1 MITSLR
7 KASVPPSFR
16 RRTGGCS
23 ETVHF
28 RVRCPE
34 VPDQELPRPSAFTA
48 FLVPRRKLQFIN
60 RERISTYEKENRH
73 NRRSGF
79 RPSGHR
85 LYRSQFLQY
94 RTVDAD
100 SLQVLSRKTEDGVLS
115 MDIGIGT
122 SSHVLT
128 GYRFSRETDAIRVTV
143 KKAPVWSL
151 FSLSP
156 RGLPLKSLSSPAWSF
171 PSILRTGEK
180 QVAAQLPD
188 ESREP

>member
-1 MITSLR
+1 MKKKTVIIAVLVFALLVIAYIV
-7 KASVPPSFR
+7 ASF
-16 RRTGGCS
+16 CS
-23 ETVHF
+23 
-28 RVRCPE
+28 
-34 VPDQELPRPSAFTA
+34 
-48 FLVPRRKLQFIN
+48 I
-60 RERISTYEKENRH
+60 
-73 NRRSGF
+73 
-79 RPSGHR
+79 
-85 LYRSQFLQY
+85 

-100 SLQVLSRKTEDGVLS
+100 SLQVLSRTTEDGVLS

-151 FSLSP
+151 FFFKSARLTVEIP
-156 RGLPLKSLSSPAWSF
+156 IEPGLALPVYF
-171 PSILRTGEK
+171 TDGEK

>member
-1 MITSLR
+1 MKKKTVIIAVLVFALLVIAYIV
-7 KASVPPSFR
+7 ASF
-16 RRTGGCS
+16 CS
-23 ETVHF
+23 
-28 RVRCPE
+28 
-34 VPDQELPRPSAFTA
+34 
-48 FLVPRRKLQFIN
+48 I
-60 RERISTYEKENRH
+60 
-73 NRRSGF
+73 
-79 RPSGHR
+79 
-85 LYRSQFLQY
+85 

-128 GYRFSRETDAIRVTV
+128 GYRFSRETDTIRVTV

-151 FSLSP
+151 FFFKSARLTVEIP
-156 RGLPLKSLSSPAWSF
+156 IEPGLELPVYF
-171 PSILRTGEK
+171 TDGEK

>member
-1 MITSLR
+1 MKKTTVIIAVLVFALLVIAYIV
-7 KASVPPSFR
+7 ASF
-16 RRTGGCS
+16 CS
-23 ETVHF
+23 
-28 RVRCPE
+28 
-34 VPDQELPRPSAFTA
+34 
-48 FLVPRRKLQFIN
+48 I
-60 RERISTYEKENRH
+60 
-73 NRRSGF
+73 
-79 RPSGHR
+79 
-85 LYRSQFLQY
+85 

-151 FSLSP
+151 FFFKSARLTVEIP
-156 RGLPLKSLSSPAWSF
+156 IEPGLELPVYF
-171 PSILRTGEK
+171 TDGEK

>member
-1 MITSLR
+1 MKKKTVIIAVLVFALLVIAYIV
-7 KASVPPSFR
+7 ASF
-16 RRTGGCS
+16 CS
-23 ETVHF
+23 
-28 RVRCPE
+28 
-34 VPDQELPRPSAFTA
+34 
-48 FLVPRRKLQFIN
+48 I
-60 RERISTYEKENRH
+60 
-73 NRRSGF
+73 
-79 RPSGHR
+79 
-85 LYRSQFLQY
+85 

-151 FSLSP
+151 FFFKSARLTVEIP
-156 RGLPLKSLSSPAWSF
+156 IEPGLELPVYF
-171 PSILRTGEK
+171 TDGEK

-188 ESREP
+188 ESREPCDVVHSEL

>member
-1 MITSLR
+1 MKKKTVIIAVLGFALLVIAYIV
-7 KASVPPSFR
+7 ASF
-16 RRTGGCS
+16 CS
-23 ETVHF
+23 
-28 RVRCPE
+28 
-34 VPDQELPRPSAFTA
+34 
-48 FLVPRRKLQFIN
+48 I
-60 RERISTYEKENRH
+60 
-73 NRRSGF
+73 
-79 RPSGHR
+79 
-85 LYRSQFLQY
+85 

-151 FSLSP
+151 FFFKSARLTVEIP
-156 RGLPLKSLSSPAWSF
+156 IEPGLELPVYF
-171 PSILRTGEK
+171 TDGEK

>member
-1 MITSLR
+1 MKKKTVIIAVLVFALLVIAYIV
-7 KASVPPSFR
+7 ASF
-16 RRTGGCS
+16 CS
-23 ETVHF
+23 
-28 RVRCPE
+28 
-34 VPDQELPRPSAFTA
+34 
-48 FLVPRRKLQFIN
+48 I
-60 RERISTYEKENRH
+60 
-73 NRRSGF
+73 
-79 RPSGHR
+79 
-85 LYRSQFLQY
+85 

-151 FSLSP
+151 FFFKSARLTVEIP
-156 RGLPLKSLSSPAWSF
+156 IEPGLELPVYF
-171 PSILRTGEK
+171 TDGEK
-180 QVAAQLPD
+180 QVAAPLPD

>member
-1 MITSLR
+1 MKKKTVIIAVLVFAR
-7 KASVPPSFR
+7 LVIAYIVASF
-16 RRTGGCS
+16 CS
-23 ETVHF
+23 
-28 RVRCPE
+28 
-34 VPDQELPRPSAFTA
+34 
-48 FLVPRRKLQFIN
+48 I
-60 RERISTYEKENRH
+60 
-73 NRRSGF
+73 
-79 RPSGHR
+79 
-85 LYRSQFLQY
+85 

-151 FSLSP
+151 FFFKSARLTVEIP
-156 RGLPLKSLSSPAWSF
+156 IEPGLELPVYF
-171 PSILRTGEK
+171 TDGEK

>member
-1 MITSLR
+1 MKKKTVIIAVLVFALLVIAYIV
-7 KASVPPSFR
+7 ASF
-16 RRTGGCS
+16 CS
-23 ETVHF
+23 
-28 RVRCPE
+28 
-34 VPDQELPRPSAFTA
+34 
-48 FLVPRRKLQFIN
+48 I
-60 RERISTYEKENRH
+60 
-73 NRRSGF
+73 
-79 RPSGHR
+79 
-85 LYRSQFLQY
+85 

-151 FSLSP
+151 FFCKSARLTVDIP
-156 RGLPLKSLSSPAWSF
+156 LEPGLELPVYF
-171 PSILRTGEK
+171 TDGEK

>member
-1 MITSLR
+1 MKKNTVIIAVLVFALLVIAYIV
-7 KASVPPSFR
+7 ASF
-16 RRTGGCS
+16 CS
-23 ETVHF
+23 
-28 RVRCPE
+28 
-34 VPDQELPRPSAFTA
+34 
-48 FLVPRRKLQFIN
+48 I
-60 RERISTYEKENRH
+60 
-73 NRRSGF
+73 
-79 RPSGHR
+79 
-85 LYRSQFLQY
+85 

-151 FSLSP
+151 FFFKSARLTVEIP
-156 RGLPLKSLSSPAWSF
+156 IEPGLELPVYF
-171 PSILRTGEK
+171 TDGEK

>member
-1 MITSLR
+1 MKKKTVIIAVLVFALLVIAYIV
-7 KASVPPSFR
+7 ASF
-16 RRTGGCS
+16 CS
-23 ETVHF
+23 
-28 RVRCPE
+28 
-34 VPDQELPRPSAFTA
+34 
-48 FLVPRRKLQFIN
+48 I
-60 RERISTYEKENRH
+60 
-73 NRRSGF
+73 
-79 RPSGHR
+79 
-85 LYRSQFLQY
+85 

-151 FSLSP
+151 FFFKSARLTVEIP
-156 RGLPLKSLSSPAWSF
+156 IEPGLGLPVYF
-171 PSILRTGEK
+171 TDGEK

>member
-1 MITSLR
+1 MKKKTVIIAVLVFALLVIAYIV
-7 KASVPPSFR
+7 ASF
-16 RRTGGCS
+16 CS
-23 ETVHF
+23 
-28 RVRCPE
+28 
-34 VPDQELPRPSAFTA
+34 
-48 FLVPRRKLQFIN
+48 I
-60 RERISTYEKENRH
+60 
-73 NRRSGF
+73 
-79 RPSGHR
+79 
-85 LYRSQFLQY
+85 

-128 GYRFSRETDAIRVTV
+128 GYRFRRVADAIRVTV

-151 FSLSP
+151 FFFKSARLTVEIP
-156 RGLPLKSLSSPAWSF
+156 IEPGLELPVYF
-171 PSILRTGEK
+171 TDGEK

>member
-1 MITSLR
+1 MKKKTVIIAVLVFALLVIAYIV
-7 KASVPPSFR
+7 ASF
-16 RRTGGCS
+16 CS
-23 ETVHF
+23 
-28 RVRCPE
+28 
-34 VPDQELPRPSAFTA
+34 
-48 FLVPRRKLQFIN
+48 I
-60 RERISTYEKENRH
+60 
-73 NRRSGF
+73 
-79 RPSGHR
+79 
-85 LYRSQFLQY
+85 

-115 MDIGIGT
+115 LDIGIGT

-151 FSLSP
+151 FFFKSARLTVEIP
-156 RGLPLKSLSSPAWSF
+156 IEPGLELPVYF
-171 PSILRTGEK
+171 TDGEK

>member
-1 MITSLR
+1 MKKKTVIIAVLVFALLVLAYIV
-7 KASVPPSFR
+7 ASF
-16 RRTGGCS
+16 CS
-23 ETVHF
+23 
-28 RVRCPE
+28 
-34 VPDQELPRPSAFTA
+34 
-48 FLVPRRKLQFIN
+48 I
-60 RERISTYEKENRH
+60 
-73 NRRSGF
+73 
-79 RPSGHR
+79 
-85 LYRSQFLQY
+85 

-151 FSLSP
+151 FFFKSARLTVEIP
-156 RGLPLKSLSSPAWSF
+156 IEPGLELPVYF
-171 PSILRTGEK
+171 TDGEK

>member
-1 MITSLR
+1 MKKKTVIIAVLVFALLVIAYIV
-7 KASVPPSFR
+7 ASF
-16 RRTGGCS
+16 CS
-23 ETVHF
+23 
-28 RVRCPE
+28 
-34 VPDQELPRPSAFTA
+34 
-48 FLVPRRKLQFIN
+48 I
-60 RERISTYEKENRH
+60 
-73 NRRSGF
+73 
-79 RPSGHR
+79 
-85 LYRSQFLQY
+85 

-143 KKAPVWSL
+143 KKPRSGRC

-171 PSILRTGEK
+171 PSILRTGK
-180 QVAAQLPD
+180 
-188 ESREP
+188 SRSPHSCRMKAGSPETWFTQSCKSRRKANPRRL

>member
-1 MITSLR
+1 M
-7 KASVPPSFR
+7 
-16 RRTGGCS
+16 
-23 ETVHF
+23 
-28 RVRCPE
+28 
-34 VPDQELPRPSAFTA
+34 PDQELPRPSAFTA
-48 FLVPRRKLQFIN
+48 FLVSRRKKKTVIIAVLVFALLVIAY
-60 RERISTYEKENRH
+60 IVASFC
-73 NRRSGF
+73 SI
-79 RPSGHR
+79 
-85 LYRSQFLQY
+85 

-151 FSLSP
+151 FFFKSARLTVEIP
-156 RGLPLKSLSSPAWSF
+156 IEPGLELPVYF
-171 PSILRTGEK
+171 TDGEK

>member
-1 MITSLR
+1 MKKKTVIIAVLVFALLVIAYIV
-7 KASVPPSFR
+7 ASF
-16 RRTGGCS
+16 CS
-23 ETVHF
+23 
-28 RVRCPE
+28 
-34 VPDQELPRPSAFTA
+34 
-48 FLVPRRKLQFIN
+48 I
-60 RERISTYEKENRH
+60 
-73 NRRSGF
+73 
-79 RPSGHR
+79 
-85 LYRSQFLQY
+85 
-94 RTVDAD
+94 RTVDAE

-151 FSLSP
+151 FFFKSARLTVEIP
-156 RGLPLKSLSSPAWSF
+156 IEPGLELPVYF
-171 PSILRTGEK
+171 TDGEK

>member
-1 MITSLR
+1 MKKKTVIIAVLVFALLVIAYIV
-7 KASVPPSFR
+7 ASF
-16 RRTGGCS
+16 CS
-23 ETVHF
+23 
-28 RVRCPE
+28 
-34 VPDQELPRPSAFTA
+34 
-48 FLVPRRKLQFIN
+48 I
-60 RERISTYEKENRH
+60 
-73 NRRSGF
+73 
-79 RPSGHR
+79 
-85 LYRSQFLQY
+85 

-128 GYRFSRETDAIRVTV
+128 GYRFSREVDAIRVTV

-151 FSLSP
+151 FFFKSARLTVEIP
-156 RGLPLKSLSSPAWSF
+156 IEPGLELPVYF
-171 PSILRTGEK
+171 TDGEK

>member
-1 MITSLR
+1 MKKKTVIIAVLVFALLVIAYIV
-7 KASVPPSFR
+7 ASF
-16 RRTGGCS
+16 CS
-23 ETVHF
+23 
-28 RVRCPE
+28 
-34 VPDQELPRPSAFTA
+34 
-48 FLVPRRKLQFIN
+48 I
-60 RERISTYEKENRH
+60 
-73 NRRSGF
+73 
-79 RPSGHR
+79 
-85 LYRSQFLQY
+85 

-151 FSLSP
+151 FFFKSARLTVEIP
-156 RGLPLKSLSSPAWSF
+156 IEPGRELPLDF
-171 PSILRTGEK
+171 TDGEK
-180 QVAAQLPD
+180 QVAAQQPD

>member
-1 MITSLR
+1 MKKKTVIIAVLVFALLVIAYIV
-7 KASVPPSFR
+7 ASF
-16 RRTGGCS
+16 CS
-23 ETVHF
+23 
-28 RVRCPE
+28 
-34 VPDQELPRPSAFTA
+34 
-48 FLVPRRKLQFIN
+48 I
-60 RERISTYEKENRH
+60 
-73 NRRSGF
+73 
-79 RPSGHR
+79 
-85 LYRSQFLQY
+85 

-151 FSLSP
+151 FFFKSARLTVEIP
-156 RGLPLKSLSSPAWSF
+156 IEPGLELPVYF
-171 PSILRTGEK
+171 TDGEK

-188 ESREP
+188 DSREP

>member
-1 MITSLR
+1 MKKKTVIIAVLVFALLVIAYIV
-7 KASVPPSFR
+7 ASF
-16 RRTGGCS
+16 CS
-23 ETVHF
+23 
-28 RVRCPE
+28 
-34 VPDQELPRPSAFTA
+34 
-48 FLVPRRKLQFIN
+48 I
-60 RERISTYEKENRH
+60 
-73 NRRSGF
+73 
-79 RPSGHR
+79 
-85 LYRSQFLQY
+85 

-100 SLQVLSRKTEDGVLS
+100 SLQVLSRKTEAGVLS

-151 FSLSP
+151 FFFKSARLTVEIP
-156 RGLPLKSLSSPAWSF
+156 IEPGLELPVYF
-171 PSILRTGEK
+171 TDGEK

>member
-1 MITSLR
+1 MKKKTVIIAVLVFALLVIAYIV
-7 KASVPPSFR
+7 ASF
-16 RRTGGCS
+16 CS
-23 ETVHF
+23 
-28 RVRCPE
+28 
-34 VPDQELPRPSAFTA
+34 
-48 FLVPRRKLQFIN
+48 I
-60 RERISTYEKENRH
+60 
-73 NRRSGF
+73 
-79 RPSGHR
+79 
-85 LYRSQFLQY
+85 

-151 FSLSP
+151 FFFKSARLTVEIP
-156 RGLPLKSLSSPAWSF
+156 IEPGLELPVYF
-171 PSILRTGEK
+171 TDGEK
-180 QVAAQLPD
+180 QVAAQLPY

>member
-1 MITSLR
+1 MKKKTVIIAVLVFALLVIAYIV
-7 KASVPPSFR
+7 ASF
-16 RRTGGCS
+16 CS
-23 ETVHF
+23 
-28 RVRCPE
+28 
-34 VPDQELPRPSAFTA
+34 
-48 FLVPRRKLQFIN
+48 I
-60 RERISTYEKENRH
+60 
-73 NRRSGF
+73 
-79 RPSGHR
+79 
-85 LYRSQFLQY
+85 

-100 SLQVLSRKTEDGVLS
+100 SPQVLSRKTEDGVLS

-151 FSLSP
+151 FFFKSARLTVEIP
-156 RGLPLKSLSSPAWSF
+156 IEPGLELPVYF
-171 PSILRTGEK
+171 TDGEK

>member
-1 MITSLR
+1 MKKKTVIIAVLVFALLVIAYIV
-7 KASVPPSFR
+7 ASF
-16 RRTGGCS
+16 CS
-23 ETVHF
+23 
-28 RVRCPE
+28 
-34 VPDQELPRPSAFTA
+34 
-48 FLVPRRKLQFIN
+48 I
-60 RERISTYEKENRH
+60 
-73 NRRSGF
+73 
-79 RPSGHR
+79 
-85 LYRSQFLQY
+85 

-100 SLQVLSRKTEDGVLS
+100 SLQVLSRKTEDDVLS

-151 FSLSP
+151 FFFKSARLTVEIP
-156 RGLPLKSLSSPAWSF
+156 IEPGLELPVYF
-171 PSILRTGEK
+171 TDGEK

>member
-1 MITSLR
+1 MKKKTVIIAVLVFALLVIAYIV
-7 KASVPPSFR
+7 ASF
-16 RRTGGCS
+16 CS
-23 ETVHF
+23 
-28 RVRCPE
+28 
-34 VPDQELPRPSAFTA
+34 
-48 FLVPRRKLQFIN
+48 I
-60 RERISTYEKENRH
+60 
-73 NRRSGF
+73 
-79 RPSGHR
+79 
-85 LYRSQFLQY
+85 

-151 FSLSP
+151 FLFNYARLTDEKPNDP
-156 RGLPLKSLSSPAWSF
+156 RQEHPVYF
-171 PSILRTGEK
+171 TDGEK

>member
-1 MITSLR
+1 MKKKTVIIAVLVFALLVIAYIV
-7 KASVPPSFR
+7 ASF
-16 RRTGGCS
+16 CS
-23 ETVHF
+23 
-28 RVRCPE
+28 
-34 VPDQELPRPSAFTA
+34 
-48 FLVPRRKLQFIN
+48 I
-60 RERISTYEKENRH
+60 
-73 NRRSGF
+73 
-79 RPSGHR
+79 
-85 LYRSQFLQY
+85 

-151 FSLSP
+151 FFFKSARLTVEIP
-156 RGLPLKSLSSPAWSF
+156 IEPGLELPVYF
-171 PSILRTGEK
+171 TDGEK

>member
-1 MITSLR
+1 MKKKTVIIAVLVFALLVIAYIV
-7 KASVPPSFR
+7 ASF
-16 RRTGGCS
+16 CS
-23 ETVHF
+23 
-28 RVRCPE
+28 
-34 VPDQELPRPSAFTA
+34 
-48 FLVPRRKLQFIN
+48 I
-60 RERISTYEKENRH
+60 
-73 NRRSGF
+73 
-79 RPSGHR
+79 
-85 LYRSQFLQY
+85 

-128 GYRFSRETDAIRVTV
+128 GYRSSRETDAIRVTV

-151 FSLSP
+151 FFFKSARLTVEIP
-156 RGLPLKSLSSPAWSF
+156 IEPGLELPVYF
-171 PSILRTGEK
+171 TDGEK

>member
-1 MITSLR
+1 MKKKTVIIAVLVFALLVIAYIV
-7 KASVPPSFR
+7 ASF
-16 RRTGGCS
+16 CS
-23 ETVHF
+23 
-28 RVRCPE
+28 
-34 VPDQELPRPSAFTA
+34 
-48 FLVPRRKLQFIN
+48 I
-60 RERISTYEKENRH
+60 
-73 NRRSGF
+73 
-79 RPSGHR
+79 
-85 LYRSQFLQY
+85 

-151 FSLSP
+151 FFFKSARLTVEIP
-156 RGLPLKSLSSPAWSF
+156 IEPGLELPVYC
-171 PSILRTGEK
+171 TDGEK

>member
-1 MITSLR
+1 MKKKTVIIAVLVFALLVIAYIV
-7 KASVPPSFR
+7 ASF
-16 RRTGGCS
+16 CS
-23 ETVHF
+23 
-28 RVRCPE
+28 
-34 VPDQELPRPSAFTA
+34 
-48 FLVPRRKLQFIN
+48 I
-60 RERISTYEKENRH
+60 
-73 NRRSGF
+73 
-79 RPSGHR
+79 
-85 LYRSQFLQY
+85 

-151 FSLSP
+151 FFFKSARLTVEIP
-156 RGLPLKSLSSPAWSF
+156 IEPGLELPVYF
-171 PSILRTGEK
+171 TDGEK

-188 ESREP
+188 ESRAP

>member
-1 MITSLR
+1 MKKKTVIIAVLVFALLVIAYIV
-7 KASVPPSFR
+7 ASF
-16 RRTGGCS
+16 CS
-23 ETVHF
+23 
-28 RVRCPE
+28 
-34 VPDQELPRPSAFTA
+34 
-48 FLVPRRKLQFIN
+48 I
-60 RERISTYEKENRH
+60 
-73 NRRSGF
+73 
-79 RPSGHR
+79 
-85 LYRSQFLQY
+85 

-128 GYRFSRETDAIRVTV
+128 GYRFSRETDAIRGTV

-151 FSLSP
+151 FFFKSARLTVEIP
-156 RGLPLKSLSSPAWSF
+156 IEPGLELPVYF
-171 PSILRTGEK
+171 TDGEK

>member
-1 MITSLR
+1 MKKKTVIIAVLVFALLVIAYIV
-7 KASVPPSFR
+7 ASF
-16 RRTGGCS
+16 CS
-23 ETVHF
+23 
-28 RVRCPE
+28 
-34 VPDQELPRPSAFTA
+34 
-48 FLVPRRKLQFIN
+48 I
-60 RERISTYEKENRH
+60 
-73 NRRSGF
+73 
-79 RPSGHR
+79 
-85 LYRSQFLQY
+85 
-94 RTVDAD
+94 RTVDTD

-151 FSLSP
+151 FFFKSARLTVEIP
-156 RGLPLKSLSSPAWSF
+156 IEPGLELPVYF
-171 PSILRTGEK
+171 TDGEK

>member
-1 MITSLR
+1 MKKKTVIIAVLVFALLVIAYIV
-7 KASVPPSFR
+7 ASF
-16 RRTGGCS
+16 CS
-23 ETVHF
+23 
-28 RVRCPE
+28 
-34 VPDQELPRPSAFTA
+34 
-48 FLVPRRKLQFIN
+48 I
-60 RERISTYEKENRH
+60 
-73 NRRSGF
+73 
-79 RPSGHR
+79 
-85 LYRSQFLQY
+85 

-151 FSLSP
+151 FFFKTARLTVEIP
-156 RGLPLKSLSSPAWSF
+156 IEPGLELPVYF
-171 PSILRTGEK
+171 TDGEK

>member
-1 MITSLR
+1 MKKKTVIIAVLVFALLVIAYIV
-7 KASVPPSFR
+7 ASF
-16 RRTGGCS
+16 CS
-23 ETVHF
+23 
-28 RVRCPE
+28 
-34 VPDQELPRPSAFTA
+34 
-48 FLVPRRKLQFIN
+48 I
-60 RERISTYEKENRH
+60 
-73 NRRSGF
+73 
-79 RPSGHR
+79 
-85 LYRSQFLQY
+85 

-151 FSLSP
+151 FFFKSARLTVEIP
-156 RGLPLKSLSSPAWSF
+156 IVAGLELPVYF
-171 PSILRTGEK
+171 TDGEK

>member
-1 MITSLR
+1 MKKKTVIIAVLVFALLVIAYIV
-7 KASVPPSFR
+7 ASF
-16 RRTGGCS
+16 CS
-23 ETVHF
+23 
-28 RVRCPE
+28 
-34 VPDQELPRPSAFTA
+34 
-48 FLVPRRKLQFIN
+48 I
-60 RERISTYEKENRH
+60 
-73 NRRSGF
+73 
-79 RPSGHR
+79 
-85 LYRSQFLQY
+85 

-100 SLQVLSRKTEDGVLS
+100 CLQVLSRKTEDGVLS

-151 FSLSP
+151 FFFKSARLTVEIP
-156 RGLPLKSLSSPAWSF
+156 IEPGLELPVYF
-171 PSILRTGEK
+171 TDGEK

>member
-1 MITSLR
+1 MKKKTVIIAVLVFALLVIAYIV
-7 KASVPPSFR
+7 ASF
-16 RRTGGCS
+16 CS
-23 ETVHF
+23 
-28 RVRCPE
+28 
-34 VPDQELPRPSAFTA
+34 
-48 FLVPRRKLQFIN
+48 I
-60 RERISTYEKENRH
+60 
-73 NRRSGF
+73 
-79 RPSGHR
+79 
-85 LYRSQFLQY
+85 

-100 SLQVLSRKTEDGVLS
+100 SLQVLFRKTEDGVLS

-151 FSLSP
+151 FFFKSARLTVEIP
-156 RGLPLKSLSSPAWSF
+156 IEPGLELPVYF
-171 PSILRTGEK
+171 TDGEK

>member
-1 MITSLR
+1 MKKKTVIIAVLVFALLVIAYIV
-7 KASVPPSFR
+7 ASF
-16 RRTGGCS
+16 CS
-23 ETVHF
+23 
-28 RVRCPE
+28 
-34 VPDQELPRPSAFTA
+34 
-48 FLVPRRKLQFIN
+48 I
-60 RERISTYEKENRH
+60 
-73 NRRSGF
+73 
-79 RPSGHR
+79 
-85 LYRSQFLQY
+85 

-151 FSLSP
+151 FFVKSARLTVEIP
-156 RGLPLKSLSSPAWSF
+156 IEPGLELPVYF
-171 PSILRTGEK
+171 TDGEK